1 MFGQA
6 AFTEYAT
13 RLIPQAPVELNHD
26 LLDFTGES
34 PWNRT
39 KLCQVKS
46 LMPRA
51 GRPTTQN
58 CGGELAGSVV
68 FDATPV
74 SSNTVTT
81 LSSIEFIQ
89 TLNWVHLPSVPY
101 RPTY

>member
-58 CGGELAGSVV
+58 CGGGFAVPWFS
-68 FDATPV
+68 TP
-74 SSNTVTT
+74 
-81 LSSIEFIQ
+81 
-89 TLNWVHLPSVPY
+89 HPY
-101 RPTY
+101 PPIR

>member
-58 CGGELAGSVV
+58 CGGELAGSAV
-68 FDATPV
+68 FEATVRILQYGDNFVKQLYFYRLRV
-74 SSNTVTT
+74 STPN
-81 LSSIEFIQ
+81 
-89 TLNWVHLPSVPY
+89 
-101 RPTY
+101 